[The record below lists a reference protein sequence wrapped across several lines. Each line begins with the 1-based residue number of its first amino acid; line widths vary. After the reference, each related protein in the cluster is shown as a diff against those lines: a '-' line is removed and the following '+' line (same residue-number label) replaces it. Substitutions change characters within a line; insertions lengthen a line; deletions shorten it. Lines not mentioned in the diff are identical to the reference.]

1 MTAAVRAAALAAAVA
16 AAASAG
22 LADCAAPACEDGF
35 VPLFDGRTLAGW
47 SVRGGENQFSVED
60 GCIKGVAVPSDVGIN
75 TFLVT
80 DKSYGDFDLKVEFR
94 IEGGNSGIQFRATD
108 RSYDPSVDWCD
119 YPGRRKVY
127 GYQAEITPSGDCT
140 GRIYDEERRGFMHGI
155 VWLDVATP
163 KARLDAAKA
172 SFRKGGWNEMRVRCE
187 GPRIRTWLNG
197 VPVADVLDDLDKRGY
212 VGLQVHV
219 QHPPKKEGEKFV
231 PGMVWWRNVRIRE
244 LPSGPQYSERRI
256 ALDRD
261 VSRRCQNAGGTNEV
275 VVIESEGRTVLRLNG
290 FEVYDSALAK

>member
-22 LADCAAPACEDGF
+22 LADCAASACEDGF

-108 RSYDPSVDWCD
+108 RSYDP
-119 YPGRRKVY
+119 
-127 GYQAEITPSGDCT
+127 
-140 GRIYDEERRGFMHGI
+140 
-155 VWLDVATP
+155 
-163 KARLDAAKA
+163 
-172 SFRKGGWNEMRVRCE
+172 
-187 GPRIRTWLNG
+187 
-197 VPVADVLDDLDKRGY
+197 
-212 VGLQVHV
+212 
-219 QHPPKKEGEKFV
+219 
-231 PGMVWWRNVRIRE
+231 
-244 LPSGPQYSERRI
+244 
-256 ALDRD
+256 
-261 VSRRCQNAGGTNEV
+261 
-275 VVIESEGRTVLRLNG
+275 
-290 FEVYDSALAK
+290 

>member
-1 MTAAVRAAALAAAVA
+1 MTAARLAALSAALVA
-16 AAASAG
+16 AAAGPAAF
-22 LADCAAPACEDGF
+22 ADEDGF
-35 VPLFDGRTLAGW
+35 VPIFDGKTLSGW
-47 SVRGGENQFSVED
+47 SVKGGENRFSVED
-60 GCIKGVAVPSDVGIN
+60 GCIKGVAVPSEVGIN

-94 IEGGNSGIQFRATD
+94 IEGGNSGVQFRSTD
-108 RSYDPSVDWCD
+108 RSYDPSIDWCD
-119 YPGRRKVY
+119 YPGRRKVF

-140 GRIYDEERRGFMHGI
+140 GRIYDEERRGYAHGI
-155 VWLDVATP
+155 VWLDVGTP

-197 VPVADVLDDLDKRGY
+197 NLVADLLDDVDRRGY

-219 QHPPKKEGEKFV
+219 QHPPKREGEKFV

-244 LPSGPQYSERRI
+244 LPSAPRFSESRF
-256 ALDRD
+256 ALDRE

-275 VVIESEGRTVLRLNG
+275 TVIESEGRTVLRLNG
-290 FEVYDSALAK
+290 FEVYDSARAE